1 MSKVF
6 FAWGN
11 VYEMEPCGEL
21 TAIYRRIPSGEY
33 LDYYMGDTCVERCG
47 EIHRLFLMAVSPN
60 KAARIV
66 ARSRKAGCHAGTR
79 Q

>member
-6 FAWGN
+6 LAWGN

-21 TAIYRRIPSGEY
+21 TAIYRRIPLGEY
-33 LDYYMGDTCVERCG
+33 LDYYMGDTRVEHCG
-47 EIHRLFLMAVSPN
+47 EIRRLFLMAVSPN
-60 KAARIV
+60 KATQIV
-66 ARSRKAGCHAGTR
+66 ERSRKAGCHARAR

>member
-1 MSKVF
+1 MGKVF

-21 TAIYRRIPSGEY
+21 TAIYRRIPLDEY
-33 LDYYMGDTCVERCG
+33 LDYYVGDTRVERCG
-47 EIHRLFLMAVSPN
+47 EIRRLFLMAVSPDE
-60 KAARIV
+60 AARIV
-66 ARSRKAGCHAGTR
+66 ERSRKAGCHAGTR